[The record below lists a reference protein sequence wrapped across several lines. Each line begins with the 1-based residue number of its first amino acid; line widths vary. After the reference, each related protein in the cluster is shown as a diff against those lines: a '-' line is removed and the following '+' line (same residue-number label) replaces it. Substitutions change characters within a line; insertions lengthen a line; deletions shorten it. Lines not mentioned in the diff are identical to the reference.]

1 MKTLEKKMLLV
12 KEMTS
17 NWLLTC
23 LFIFKRKYKLIALNV
38 SKQQVP
44 EADPRAMQKT
54 IFSKSLDRDGYG
66 MILFIIKEIKE
77 AILDFFHKK

>member
-1 MKTLEKKMLLV
+1 
-12 KEMTS
+12 MTS

-23 LFIFKRKYKLIALNV
+23 LLIFKRKYKLIALNV

-44 EADPRAMQKT
+44 EADLRAMQKT